1 MSKRIRAQTL
11 VFQGSGLGLETRLNA
26 AAPPRLIL
34 ASTSRYRR
42 ELLARLRT
50 PFECVSPGVD
60 ESRLPGESPSMLA
73 VRLAR
78 LKVEAVAA
86 RHPGAL
92 VVGSDQVAVRGDDV
106 LGKPGSVERCIAQL
120 RASSGHAVEFLTAV
134 HVVLGVHTESHVDR
148 TVVRFRTLTD
158 AEIARYVDLEQP
170 LDCAGGFKAEAL
182 GISLFEAIESAD
194 PTGLTGLPLA
204 WLSGALRRA
213 AIPVP

>member
-1 MSKRIRAQTL
+1 M
-11 VFQGSGLGLETRLNA
+11 NA

-50 PFECVSPGVD
+50 PFECVSPGVV
-60 ESRLPGESPSMLA
+60 ESHLPGESPSMLA

-78 LKVEAVAA
+78 LKAEAVAA
-86 RHPGAL
+86 LHPGAL
-92 VVGSDQVAVRGDDV
+92 VVGSDQVALLGADV
-106 LGKPGSVERCIAQL
+106 LGKPGSVERCVAQL
-120 RASSGHAVEFLTAV
+120 RASSGRAVEFLTAV
-134 HVVLGVHTESHVDR
+134 HVVHGAGAESHVDR
-148 TVVRFRTLTD
+148 TVVQFRDLGD
-158 AEIARYVDLEQP
+158 DEIARYVEIEQP

-182 GISLFEAIESAD
+182 GISLFVAIESND

-213 AIPVP
+213 GIPVP